1 MVGIFLFYKVFIIKY
16 YSMKTRITEK
26 DLSRIVRRVIKEE
39 REEKKS
45 FDLDKP
51 FLTYR
56 QIVDSIL
63 GDISVDVA
71 QELDVREYD
80 GYGEMPDY
88 LKPYVDEVLNYVR
101 DEEMM
106 MKLWDGIHEA
116 IVRTPIHDKIV
127 DDILSDNEY

>member
-1 MVGIFLFYKVFIIKY
+1 
-16 YSMKTRITEK
+16 MKTRITEK